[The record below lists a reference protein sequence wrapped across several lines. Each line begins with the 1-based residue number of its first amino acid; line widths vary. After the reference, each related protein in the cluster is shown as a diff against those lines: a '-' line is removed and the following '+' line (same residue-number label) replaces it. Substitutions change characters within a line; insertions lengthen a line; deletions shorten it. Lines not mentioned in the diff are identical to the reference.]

1 MDQFQPPPAPL
12 DPFQAPPATTN
23 ELLNQMNNAVHQA
36 NINNPLPQPAMIATN
51 LPLRAALIN
60 RMLNQHRAKKSSSDL
75 RYPHL
80 GTFMGMSSH
89 PASSMTHTGSHTVCS
104 MSADAGSIKSQV
116 TGVYTQIC

>member
-51 LPLRAALIN
+51 LF
-60 RMLNQHRAKKSSSDL
+60 RAKKSSSDL